1 MTKHPVCFWEINAE
15 DAEPLANFYKRVLE
29 WEIGFNQQRAFYS
42 VKSSGKDSGIAGGIF
57 TGKGNLPPHR
67 ALYVEVEAI
76 DEIMTRVPLHG
87 GKVALEPYDFEGVGR
102 LAFFRDPE
110 GHMIGLIQRQAKA
123 EQPDQTEVAA
133 EPAPPE
139 GSGSISVP
147 TAHVAGPPDPAAD
160 APAEPPSAEPPSD
173 DDSEPATDEQ

>member
-29 WEIGFNQQRAFYS
+29 WETDFNQQSGFYS
-42 VKSSGKDSGIAGGIF
+42 VKSSGRDSGIAGGIF

-67 ALYVEVEAI
+67 ALYVEVDAI
-76 DEIMTRVPLHG
+76 DDIMTKVPLHG

-110 GHMIGLIQRQAKA
+110 GHMIGLIQRQQKV
-123 EQPDQTEVAA
+123 EQPEEAESTA
-133 EPAPPE
+133 EPAQPE
-139 GSGSISVP
+139 RSESISMP
-147 TAHVAGPPDPAAD
+147 TAHVAEQP
-160 APAEPPSAEPPSD
+160 PAESNVSD
-173 DDSEPATDEQ
+173 EARPEAQE